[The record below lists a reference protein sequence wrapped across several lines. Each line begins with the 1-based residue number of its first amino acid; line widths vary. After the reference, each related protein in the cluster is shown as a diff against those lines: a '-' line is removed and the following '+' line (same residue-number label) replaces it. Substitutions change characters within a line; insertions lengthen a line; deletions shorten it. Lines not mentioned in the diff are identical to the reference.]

1 MPVTGLV
8 RNGIDTPEYPCK
20 REYESRNTAGS
31 RVVAL
36 ISPDSVGAA
45 SASSGTTC
53 RSDCVLLIRP
63 TKRRDPGS
71 GFTVAAE
78 TADTIGEG
86 HAEAGH
92 DQSGNVGG
100 RGSTVPRLEN
110 PSRPARQA
118 VPPLRQARRVLHALY
133 LEATGQPGTAPRP
146 LLPVPSRGARR
157 FAELWSAR
165 RVDLDAGGAP
175 KPPPRPGRHG
185 QRDGQARCARSKR
198 AGLLPNRLH
207 AAQGDASSAPVDPQS
222 HRHPGPPHVGRSSGP
237 RRRCNARRAC
247 DVERGRRRRRQQLR
261 HPAVQPF

>member
-8 RNGIDTPEYPCK
+8 RNGIDSPQYPC
-20 REYESRNTAGS
+20 ETGV
-31 RVVAL
+31 RVPEHRRFARRYL
-36 ISPDSVGAA
+36 DFPDSVGAA

-118 VPPLRQARRVLHALY
+118 VPPLRQAGRVLHALH
-133 LEATGQPGTAPRP
+133 LEAAGQPGTAPRP

-207 AAQGDASSAPVDPQS
+207 AAQGNASSAPDNRTATGSTARRVV
-222 HRHPGPPHVGRSSGP
+222 PGGP

-247 DVERGRRRRRQQLR
+247 DVERGRRRRGQQGG